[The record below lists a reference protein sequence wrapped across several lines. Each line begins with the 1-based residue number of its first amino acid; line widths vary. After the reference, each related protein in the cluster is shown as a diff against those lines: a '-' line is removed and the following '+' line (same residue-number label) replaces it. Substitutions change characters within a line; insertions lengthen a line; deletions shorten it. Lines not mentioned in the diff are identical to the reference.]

1 MLAYIRIYIVNA
13 FLNEWMENDKAVVKC
28 TMGQMIELLCNRD
41 EMREIL
47 TKKLEE
53 IDSALRS
60 WGKYVLEIFAFEKD
74 TKHDLKT
81 TVELIKKGEKVKSS
95 LKFIGQCT
103 VAVDYEKNRIDVRYD
118 TPNPIAEIVANA
130 LGE

>member
-13 FLNEWMENDKAVVKC
+13 FLNEWMENDKAVVKY
-28 TMGQMIELLCNRD
+28 TMGQMIELLCNKD
-41 EMREIL
+41 EMKDVL
-47 TKKLEE
+47 AKKLEE
-53 IDSALRS
+53 IDSALGS
-60 WGKYVLEIFAFEKD
+60 WGKYVLEIFAFERD

-103 VAVDYEKNRIDVRYD
+103 VVVDYEKNYVDVRYD